1 MSCSRPIDAA
11 VLSDYWF
18 ELLTDSEAGGVEEHL
33 LTCDECGARLREVI
47 AIAEGVRKLAREG
60 SLLMVVTDAF
70 LQRAAEQGMRIRQY
84 APPAGGRVDC
94 TVTAEDDLLI
104 GRLAANLSAAK
115 QIDLCICNAEGQ
127 EKIRLRD
134 IPVHQGRRQRGFPAT
149 HRIREGSAI
158 GDDDCPTRCRR
169 RIQGRAVARRIH
181 IQSYPYDAGSS
192 SLVACH
198 SGGRAIPNSV
208 PSLLKSSE
216 KAVTNASKAGCLR
229 ERRNVA
235 AAESATTVIY

>member
-18 ELLTDSEAGGVEEHL
+18 ALLADSEEGAVEEHL
-33 LTCDECGARLREVI
+33 LTCDECGQRLREVI

-70 LQRAAEQGMRIRQY
+70 LKRAAEQGMRIREY

-134 IPVHQGRRQRGFPAT
+134 IPAHQA
-149 HRIREGSAI
+149 
-158 GDDDCPTRCRR
+158 
-169 RIQGRAVARRIH
+169 
-181 IQSYPYDAGSS
+181 AGSVVFQQPIGYAKAAPS
-192 SLVACH
+192 ETMIARLVAVDESNGEQLLGEYTFTH
-198 SGGRAIPNSV
+198 TRTIPG
-208 PSLLKSSE
+208 L
-216 KAVTNASKAGCLR
+216 
-229 ERRNVA
+229 A
-235 AAESATTVIY
+235 AW